1 MPSDLLPF
9 LKKLAVLAIFAFG
22 LFLAYELV
30 HVLAI
35 LAFSAFLTILFS
47 PAVDTFN
54 RWKVPD
60 FVAVFLIYAGIFIL
74 AASVF
79 ATTLPIFATQSVAL
93 FTKLSSVS
101 GNLAAAYSSGGVGVL
116 GLPSYLV
123 PVVSLF
129 DPQAVLDSLRD
140 NAGNIAKSAASFL
153 SAVGAKGAGV
163 FASFGAG
170 VADVVLTFV
179 FTFFFVL
186 ERRQIRDFAYRAIGP
201 RAASYLRTKEKPV
214 VDVLASWIRGQLML
228 GASIFF
234 ATLTGLYLLEWVFGI
249 RLESRFALALIAGVT
264 EFVPYLGPVLALLPA
279 LALALGHD
287 VQTVVAVLALYLVIQ
302 QLENNVLVPWLMSK
316 SLDLS
321 PFYVLLMTTV
331 GATLGGVVGIL
342 VALPIAGILRIFAL
356 DLVPE
361 GGVPEPVA
369 NAKAPSGRKP

>member
-1 MPSDLLPF
+1 MHPDSIALLR
-9 LKKLAVLAIFAFG
+9 KLSVLTLFVLG
-22 LFLAYELV
+22 LFVAYELV
-30 HVLAI
+30 NLLAI
-35 LAFSAFLTILFS
+35 IAFSAFLTILFS

-54 RWKVPD
+54 RWKIPD
-60 FVAVFLIYAGIFIL
+60 FIAVLLIYAGIFIL

-79 ATTLPIFATQSVAL
+79 ATTLPIFATQFVAL
-93 FTKLSSVS
+93 FTSLSAVS
-101 GNLAAAYSSGGVGVL
+101 GRLASEYASGGISAL
-116 GLPSYLV
+116 GLPSCLV

-129 DPQAVLDSLRD
+129 DPQSVLDSFRD

-153 SAVGAKGAGV
+153 SAVGAKGAGA

-186 ERRQIRDFAYRAIGP
+186 ERRQIRDFSYRVIGP
-201 RAASYLRTKEKPV
+201 KAAGYLRAKEGSV
-214 VDVLASWIRGQLML
+214 VNVLSSWIRGQLLL

-234 ATLTGLYLLEWVFGI
+234 ATLSGLYILEWVFGI

-264 EFVPYLGPVLALLPA
+264 EFVPYLGPILALLPA

-287 VQTVVAVLALYLVIQ
+287 IQTVLAVLALYLIIQ

-356 DLVPE
+356 DLLLASPIPE
-361 GGVPEPVA
+361 A
-369 NAKAPSGRKP
+369 